1 MGTGVG
7 GLPRSHEL
15 SRIITEMTKRLL
27 TKDVL
32 HRKQTAKYIKFSTCK
47 HSGVRLFLSFSP
59 TFFLSLYLHNVLV

>member
-15 SRIITEMTKRLL
+15 NRIITEMTKRLL

-32 HRKQTAKYIKFSTCK
+32 HRKQTSKVYQI
-47 HSGVRLFLSFSP
+47 LDL
-59 TFFLSLYLHNVLV
+59 